1 MTCSFTASLPQSAS
15 SLAMIVLLRKKI
27 FSSGSFLPS
36 TSIICMSSCKPHDSN
51 SSRAWG
57 RRQRE
62 RREGGEEGGEERR
75 ERREGKR
82 GGRGGRE
89 ERRQRES

>member
-36 TSIICMSSCKPHDSN
+36 MSIICMSSCKPHDSN

-62 RREGGEEGGEERR
+62 RREEQEEGGGRGGRGMRGKEEERR
-75 ERREGKR
+75 ERRVKNL
-82 GGRGGRE
+82 
-89 ERRQRES
+89 